1 MLWAT
6 PKKRHPQ
13 HIVTHNI
20 YDEQVLS
27 TTYLHNICTVSTTYR
42 HPQDMHSTTY
52 ACTPQHTSTTY
63 KTLSTTCSVMDTR
76 TTYLRLFWISCG
88 GHFGA
93 IFIGCG
99 AHLICCGEQAVYVV
113 DNTLGICCGWH
124 VVDNI
129 KNICCGEHVCNPQH
143 IEVVLHNIYNVLHN
157 MSPTRD
163 TYILWTTRCIL
174 WRTCCGPQRY
184 P

>member
-1 MLWAT
+1 MNSNQNIESHRPPLTLSHEHYIVKSRCTPQHIPTTYVCCGEHQHMLWAT

-20 YDEQVLS
+20 YDERVLS

-113 DNTLGICCGWH
+113 DNTLGICCG
-124 VVDNI
+124 
-129 KNICCGEHVCNPQH
+129 
-143 IEVVLHNIYNVLHN
+143 
-157 MSPTRD
+157 
-163 TYILWTTRCIL
+163 
-174 WRTCCGPQRY
+174 
-184 P
+184 